1 MRPNMSH
8 HKTHDPKVSIAFTL
22 EKHRMTI
29 IPNIGGRFFFLGHLG
44 GLDPWISKKRC
55 YKVSALTD
63 RYVQKKSK
71 AKENVFRLDKNNCL
85 VPVTYGPESRVGWSG
100 RYFILDKNFNVAS
113 LIIYWEKWCKFRKS
127 DITHTNKHTHTH
139 THTHPYL

>member
-1 MRPNMSH
+1 MQPNMSH
-8 HKTHDPKVSIAFTL
+8 HKTHDPKVSRVFTL

-29 IPNIGGRFFFLGHLG
+29 IPNIRGRFFFLGHLG
-44 GLDPWISKKRC
+44 GLVPWISKKQC

-85 VPVTYGPESRVGWSG
+85 VRLHMAQKVGSVGQEDILFWTKILMSPV
-100 RYFILDKNFNVAS
+100 
-113 LIIYWEKWCKFRKS
+113 
-127 DITHTNKHTHTH
+127 
-139 THTHPYL
+139 